1 MIIVTVVMFCKKPL
15 SCKDLNGNIYRCND
29 INVWDLLPDTRRW
42 VGVQKNGDWPRGPI
56 TEAGPG
62 YVWFPVLVFVLHK
75 GLKFSITSVN
85 K

>member
-42 VGVQKNGDWPRGPI
+42 VRSPEKWRLALRADN
-56 TEAGPG
+56 
-62 YVWFPVLVFVLHK
+62 
-75 GLKFSITSVN
+75 
-85 K
+85 